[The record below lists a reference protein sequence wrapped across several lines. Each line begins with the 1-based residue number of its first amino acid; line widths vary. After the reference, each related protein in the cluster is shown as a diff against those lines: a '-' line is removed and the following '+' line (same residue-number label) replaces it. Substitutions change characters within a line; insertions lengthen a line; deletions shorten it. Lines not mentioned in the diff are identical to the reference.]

1 MRPIWT
7 ASASAT
13 TGGIHPQEGEENRR
27 KGKHGKR
34 GEGRPG
40 PGWFTKN
47 CTISM
52 SCALA
57 PGCKEQILTWISEGK
72 FDTNGLPVE
81 IWPVSKCAEAFEY
94 KMAKGEDVFKIIFD
108 WSK

>member
-1 MRPIWT
+1 MDSYHR
-7 ASASAT
+7 
-13 TGGIHPQEGEENRR
+13 
-27 KGKHGKR
+27 
-34 GEGRPG
+34 
-40 PGWFTKN
+40 WFTKN

-57 PGCKEQILTWISEGK
+57 PAVRSRFLPGSARGN

-94 KMAKGEDVFKIIFD
+94 KMAKGEMYLKIIFD